1 MQKSQNL
8 TNLKIG
14 VKFVPSVADKTEL
27 TTRVI
32 KRPAYITKLN
42 MEHKMTNLVDL
53 QATLPTLTKIDF
65 KRNDNGDLDMIE
77 LQVKPHSMVRD
88 GYLYISMER
97 GDGAGNCDTLEVN
110 SKLEAWAR
118 ELGTYWEWQD
128 NGTIVLSN

>member
-1 MQKSQNL
+1 
-8 TNLKIG
+8 
-14 VKFVPSVADKTEL
+14 
-27 TTRVI
+27 
-32 KRPAYITKLN
+32 
-42 MEHKMTNLVDL
+42 MTNLVDL